1 MEIIPVKSWKMDFA
15 RSAEPERFR
24 EMMRRAQEE
33 TRKKDK
39 EEKAEAE
46 AGAEAAL
53 DVLIMATANELA
65 AFDVTVNH
73 YETATYEAL
82 IENERLLDLVRREQE
97 QMLEK
102 AYTLPDG
109 RKVFESEDGLRVFDT
124 EGNELDASVI
134 TPEEIED
141 WRPKYEAFQADRDEL
156 AALEA
161 QRAEI
166 IAYQERLALAR
177 EQVEDGDISQADL
190 AELERDLAAEMPDA
204 VRNELPPEL
213 RPEREL
219 DEENKPQP
227 VAAFKPAGNLDM
239 PAL

>member
-1 MEIIPVKSWKMDFA
+1 MQIIPAKSWKLDFA

-33 TRKKDK
+33 ARKKEK
-39 EEKAEAE
+39 QEKAEAD
-46 AGAEAAL
+46 AEAEATL
-53 DVLIMATANELA
+53 DLLIMATASELA
-65 AFDVTVNH
+65 AFDVTINY

-82 IENERLLDLVRREQE
+82 IENERLLDLARREQE

-109 RKVFESEDGLRVFDT
+109 RKVFESEDGRRVFDA

-141 WRPKYEAFQADRDEL
+141 WRPRHEAYQEKNDSIE
-156 AALEA
+156 ALVA
-161 QRAEI
+161 QREEI

-177 EQVEDGDISQADL
+177 EQVKDGEISQA
-190 AELERDLAAEMPDA
+190 ELKEIERELAADMPDA
-204 VRNELPPEL
+204 VRNELPPE
-213 RPEREL
+213 RQPEREL

-227 VAAFKPAGNLDM
+227 AAAFRPAGNLEM
-239 PAL
+239 PSV